1 MGLQFIYFVSFLS
14 CVTLLL
20 FFFHDLRIKNF
31 RGPFVSLIVFLWFF
45 SYLTGQLGLSLN
57 LALSA
62 DFIIK
67 IRYSS
72 SFYTLI
78 FVGILLVYITEGTR
92 AARNLILVSIGAQFM
107 IVVMQIFVHHLAY
120 PLLPTEYHSA
130 ALAIFNPSYFRIFI
144 SIISAIAVLFFAVF
158 FYQFLVNSIKFLPN
172 GILLFLSLLVS
183 MFLDSFIFVSG
194 TRWTTFTS
202 TFTSHIFFKTLIV
215 SFITVPLSFY
225 INRFQKKGHLSLN
238 RGSLDIFR
246 MIETLEEDLE
256 QANKELR
263 EYAGNLE
270 KNVKE
275 RTQHLKSAN
284 IKLEQEIKLR
294 ETTEDKLKEAIT
306 KLEHVANTDAL
317 TGLYNRKYLEEVTD
331 IITAQS
337 KRTGQNYGVL
347 MLDIDHFKLVND
359 TYGHDIGDDVIRIL
373 SQTLKGKTRNSDI
386 CIRYGGEE
394 FVILLYNCDMNY
406 ISQIAQ
412 NIRHGFM
419 DKKIETGNKIIQKT
433 ISVGT
438 AIFPTNHEDL
448 LKCIKYADL
457 ALYEAKDSGRNKV
470 VPYSESLLKNKS
482 S

>member
-1 MGLQFIYFVSFLS
+1 
-14 CVTLLL
+14 
-20 FFFHDLRIKNF
+20 
-31 RGPFVSLIVFLWFF
+31 
-45 SYLTGQLGLSLN
+45 
-57 LALSA
+57 
-62 DFIIK
+62 
-67 IRYSS
+67 
-72 SFYTLI
+72 
-78 FVGILLVYITEGTR
+78 
-92 AARNLILVSIGAQFM
+92 
-107 IVVMQIFVHHLAY
+107 
-120 PLLPTEYHSA
+120 
-130 ALAIFNPSYFRIFI
+130 
-144 SIISAIAVLFFAVF
+144 
-158 FYQFLVNSIKFLPN
+158 
-172 GILLFLSLLVS
+172 
-183 MFLDSFIFVSG
+183 
-194 TRWTTFTS
+194 
-202 TFTSHIFFKTLIV
+202 
-215 SFITVPLSFY
+215 
-225 INRFQKKGHLSLN
+225 
-238 RGSLDIFR
+238 

-256 QANKELR
+256 HANKELR

-284 IKLEQEIKLR
+284 IKLEKEIKLR

-317 TGLYNRKYLEEVTD
+317 TGLYNRKYLEEATE

-359 TYGHDIGDDVIRIL
+359 TYGHHIGDDVIRIL

-412 NIRHGFM
+412 NIRHDFM
-419 DKKIETGNKIIQKT
+419 DKKIETGKKIIQKT

-470 VPYSESLLKNKS
+470 VPYSESLLKNES

>member
-1 MGLQFIYFVSFLS
+1 MQFIYFISFLTS
-14 CVTLLL
+14 ITLLL
-20 FFFHDLRIKNF
+20 FFLHDLRIKSY
-31 RGPFVSLIVFLWFF
+31 RGPFVALIVFLWFF
-45 SYLTGQLGLSLN
+45 IYLTGQLGLSIKLE
-57 LALSA
+57 LFE
-62 DFIIK
+62 DFIVE

-92 AARNLILVSIGAQFM
+92 EARNLILVSIGAQLM
-107 IVVMQIFVHHLAY
+107 IIIMQVFVHHLAS
-120 PLLPTEYHSA
+120 PLLPSEYQSA
-130 ALAIFNPSYFRIFI
+130 ALAIFKPSYFKIFI
-144 SIISAIAVLFFAVF
+144 SIAAAISVLFFAVF
-158 FYQFLVNSIKFLPN
+158 FYQFLVNNIKNLPN
-172 GILLFLSLLVS
+172 GILLFLSLIVS
-183 MFLDSFIFVSG
+183 MLLDSFIFVAG
-194 TRWTTFTS
+194 TRWSSFSS
-202 TFTSHIFFKTLIV
+202 TFTSHIIFKTLIV
-215 SFITVPLSFY
+215 SFITIPLSFY
-225 INRFQKKGHLSLN
+225 LNRFQSKGHLSLN

-246 MIETLEEDLE
+246 MLESLEEDLE
-256 QANKELR
+256 QANKELK
-263 EYAGNLE
+263 EYALNLK

-275 RTQHLKSAN
+275 RTQHLKNAN

-294 ETTEDKLKEAIT
+294 ESTEDKLKVAIS
-306 KLEHVANTDAL
+306 KLEYLANTDAL
-317 TGLYNRKYLEEVTD
+317 TGLYNRKYLEEVIN

-347 MLDIDHFKLVND
+347 MIDIDHFKLVND
-359 TYGHDIGDDVIRIL
+359 TYGHDVGDNVIRIL
-373 SQTLKGKTRNSDI
+373 AQTLKEKTRNSDI

-394 FVILLYNCDMNY
+394 FVILLYNCDLNY

-448 LKCIKYADL
+448 FKCIKYADL

-470 VPYSESLLKNKS
+470 IPYSEALLKNKS